1 MSSEENKSKS
11 EEIQRFQLRNHKF
24 NTSSN
29 VINEENDS
37 NNQKIRQELKTSDL
51 FDQKTD
57 NPTQNNIISPSQD
70 KNIETPIKFNLVGND
85 SNISTNENKKNFFN
99 SKKINSDKKD
109 NLDKLFCNCTK
120 TKCIKKYCECFAN
133 NRFCKDCN
141 CVDCMNKSTFLN
153 NNNISNSSKEL
164 SENGEVF
171 CTCTKSNCNKKYCE
185 CYKINKKCNE
195 KCRCVNCLNT
205 NYPIFNINNKDDKS
219 NSKANSNDIS
229 NNLTETKLNDKPKI
243 ELDEKKSE
251 SIKSSLKEEDED
263 LDESYQIQR
272 ISIFI
277 RQYQT
282 TINVER
288 FTKEDMM
295 LLSQKRKGSK

>member
-11 EEIQRFQLRNHKF
+11 EEIKKLQSQNEKF
-24 NTSSN
+24 NTLSN
-29 VINEENDS
+29 NINEENES
-37 NNQKIRQELKTSDL
+37 NSQQIKREFKTSDL
-51 FDQKTD
+51 FEEK
-57 NPTQNNIISPSQD
+57 NENLPIQNSN
-70 KNIETPIKFNLVGND
+70 KNLDTPVKFNLVWD
-85 SNISTNENKKNFFN
+85 EHNIPTNENKKNYFK
-99 SKKINSDKKD
+99 SKKVNQQDKKD

-120 TKCIKKYCECFAN
+120 TKCLKKYCECFAN
-133 NRFCKDCN
+133 NRYCRDCN
-141 CVDCMNKSTFLN
+141 CVDCMNKMSFLN
-153 NNNISNSSKEL
+153 NNVSNSSKEL
-164 SENGEVF
+164 SDNGEVF

-195 KCRCVNCLNT
+195 KCRCVNCLNN

-219 NSKANSNDIS
+219 NSKTNSNDIS
-229 NNLTETKLNDKPKI
+229 NTITESKLNEINKSNMDLDK
-243 ELDEKKSE
+243 KKSE
-251 SIKSSLKEEDED
+251 SLKSSVKEEED

-277 RQYQT
+277 RRNQT

-295 LLSQKRKGSK
+295 LLSKKRKSSK